1 MMHLC
6 QLLLAAVTA
15 TLTALSATA
24 TTLDDSASPR
34 QRVEA
39 KPRWVYE
46 GEDAIGAER
55 IGRMVVEVQNLEIRL
70 NTNAWRGRQ
79 ARIYLTLPQAVPGIV
94 SPEGMRAEWRARNRM
109 LGGSVIPGG
118 RTLVYDGP
126 IEQSQTVEF
135 FDFIIHLDARYT
147 QRGIRFEPKFEIEPR

>member
-1 MMHLC
+1 MMHLR
-6 QLLLAAVTA
+6 QLLLTAVTA
-15 TLTALSATA
+15 TLTTLSATA

>member
-1 MMHLC
+1 MKHLRE
-6 QLLLAAVTA
+6 LLLVTIA
-15 TLTALSATA
+15 TSLSALPVVA

-46 GEDAIGAER
+46 GEDAMGAER
-55 IGRMVVEVQNLEIRL
+55 IGRMVVEVPNLEIRL
-70 NTNAWRGRQ
+70 NTNAWRGKQ
-79 ARIYLTLPQAVPGIV
+79 ARIYMTLPQGVPGIV

-147 QRGIRFEPKFEIEPR
+147 QRGIRFEPKFEIESR